1 MTDRKKE
8 EDPSCQELENLIQG
22 DFVNRILG
30 STIWGLGN
38 WGKSNFN
45 LKLGG
50 WECCLGF
57 RPN

>member
-1 MTDRKKE
+1 MTDRKE
-8 EDPSCQELENLIQG
+8 EDPSCQELENLT

-30 STIWGLGN
+30 SIIWGLGN
-38 WGKSNFN
+38 WGKCNFN